1 MSGAFVVAKNPD
13 PHSRLGYLLRVPLE
27 GGLILKAREP
37 WPTTTRV
44 FCAEVEDGWPGD
56 AEIIETLE
64 VRSCRRRG
72 VAVDLILER
81 SRLNR
86 SQFVFTKLKGGRPAI
101 FWQTPKTVRNT
112 KPGARVPTRRA
123 SGQTDLVI
131 AIDTRERYGYRFA
144 GRQVTVHKQALRCG
158 DYALLDEDGAIQAA
172 VERKTLEDLTS
183 SLVDGSL
190 QFALGDLAE
199 LERAVVVIEAG
210 YADLL
215 KLEHVPP
222 GFVLDLLARL
232 QVRFHAVP
240 LVFAGS
246 RKFAEEYTYRFLGAA
261 RADSSEVE

>member
-1 MSGAFVVAKNPD
+1 M
-13 PHSRLGYLLRVPLE
+13 
-27 GGLILKAREP
+27 
-37 WPTTTRV
+37 
-44 FCAEVEDGWPGD
+44 
-56 AEIIETLE
+56 
-64 VRSCRRRG
+64 
-72 VAVDLILER
+72 
-81 SRLNR
+81 
-86 SQFVFTKLKGGRPAI
+86 
-101 FWQTPKTVRNT
+101 
-112 KPGARVPTRRA
+112 
-123 SGQTDLVI
+123 
-131 AIDTRERYGYRFA
+131 
-144 GRQVTVHKQALRCG
+144 TVHKQALRCG

-261 RADSSEVE
+261 RADSSKVE